1 MLRMGLLRLKSGSR
15 MEEWNLSTLLLFA
28 AVLTSVTESV
38 INKLFNK
45 GNSEKGVYMFT
56 AVRTFVSMLIF
67 ILIAGGKLNF
77 DPTIWGY
84 ILGFAV
90 SYGTTVV
97 CGVLAVR
104 YGALSLTTLI
114 NSYSL
119 MIPTLYGLV
128 VLKEPFGLFLLL
140 GAVCLIISI
149 FCTCFKKEK
158 YTFSAR
164 WILFLVLSFLGSG
177 MCSTVQKMQ
186 QIAFG
191 DVYSNTFMAAALGI
205 TTLFF
210 AVTGILL
217 APKESMETIKKS
229 WGLGLVQGV
238 TNGLL
243 NYLVILLNG
252 LMPASVIFPV
262 ISGGSILMVCI
273 ISCIFFKEKLTRM
286 QLLGIGIGIFS
297 IIFFNL

>member
-1 MLRMGLLRLKSGSR
+1 MSA
-15 MEEWNLSTLLLFA
+15 LLLFG
-28 AVLTSVTESV
+28 AVLTSVTGSV

-45 GNSEKGVYMFT
+45 GNAEKGVYMFT
-56 AVRTFVSMLIF
+56 AMCTFASMLIF
-67 ILIAGGKLNF
+67 ILIAGGKLCF
-77 DPTIWGY
+77 SPAIWGY
-84 ILGFAV
+84 VLGFAV
-90 SYGTTVV
+90 SYGMAV
-97 CGVLAVR
+97 GFAVLAVR

-114 NSYSL
+114 SSYSL
-119 MIPTLYGLV
+119 MLPTLYGLI
-128 VLKEPFGLFLLL
+128 VLKEPIGLFLILGVVLL
-140 GAVCLIISI
+140 LVSI
-149 FCTCFKKEK
+149 FCTCFKKEE
-158 YTFSAR
+158 YAFSTR
-164 WILFLVLSFLGSG
+164 WILFLMLSFLGNG

-191 DVYSNTFMAAALGI
+191 DVYSNTFMVAALGI

-229 WGLGLVQGV
+229 WGLGLVQGI

-273 ISCIFFKEKLTRM
+273 ISCMFFREKLTRM
-286 QLLGIGIGIFS
+286 QLLGIGIGILS
-297 IIFFNL
+297 IVFFNL